1 MTQDSH
7 CDGSNDSLE
16 RRAQPRWA
24 AGSLTA
30 CVRVRGRLGRQK
42 ADVVDFS
49 RHGLALVT
57 ASPLPRD
64 KPLFLQLR
72 LEDLNVQN
80 VVAIMHN
87 CCTTDEGYRCGLRFR
102 TTSELQFDREL
113 IESQLR
119 RLEHRLSGGEAV
131 DTCTGEVPITLQP
144 IQTLTSPI
152 DPGTLLP

>member
-7 CDGSNDSLE
+7 PDSSNDELE
-16 RRAQPRWA
+16 RRTQPRWEA
-24 AGSLTA
+24 SSLTA

-49 RHGLALVT
+49 RYGLALVT
-57 ASPLPRD
+57 AAPLPRD

-72 LEDLNVQN
+72 LEELNIQN
-80 VVAIMHN
+80 VVAVMHN
-87 CCTTDEGYRCGLRFR
+87 CCTTDDGYRCGLRFR

-131 DTCTGEVPITLQP
+131 DTRTGEVPVTLQP
-144 IQTLTSPI
+144 IQTLTTSI
-152 DPGTLLP
+152 DPGALLP

>member
-7 CDGSNDSLE
+7 CDGDNDGLE
-16 RRAQPRWA
+16 RRTQPRWD
-24 AGSLTA
+24 AGALIA

-57 ASPLPRD
+57 SSPLPRD

-72 LEDLNVQN
+72 LDELNIQN
-80 VVAIMHN
+80 VVAVLHN

-102 TTSELQFDREL
+102 TASELQFDREL

-119 RLEHRLSGGEAV
+119 RLEQRLSGGEAV
-131 DTCTGEVPITLQP
+131 EAYTGEVPVTLQP
-144 IQTLTSPI
+144 IRTLTSTF
-152 DPGTLLP
+152 DPGTSLP

>member
-1 MTQDSH
+1 MTQPPR
-7 CDGSNDSLE
+7 CDGDNNPME
-16 RRAQPRWA
+16 RRAEPRWD
-24 AGSLTA
+24 AGALTA

-57 ASPLPRD
+57 SAPLPRD

-72 LEDLNVQN
+72 LEELNIQN
-80 VVAIMHN
+80 VVAVLHN
-87 CCTTDEGYRCGLRFR
+87 CCTTDDGYRCGLRFR

-113 IESQLR
+113 IESQLK
-119 RLEHRLSGGEAV
+119 RLEQRLSGGEAV
-131 DTCTGEVPITLQP
+131 DACTGEVPVTLQP
-144 IQTLTSPI
+144 IATLTSTI